1 MPKVRSQSRRFR
13 FSNRDL
19 NWLKR
24 CWAMLQK
31 LGGWIKRH
39 RFWSVAIALVALTIL
54 YKMLSPTPHDYEY
67 VVDTVEL
74 SDVNRTVS
82 ASGKVRALNTINV
95 GAEVSG
101 QVIRVYVDYNSPVQ
115 KGQLLAEIDPTRVR
129 ARVQQ
134 GQAQLALARAGLQ
147 QAQANLAKARNDLL
161 IQQRNYERRKA
172 LANSGFVS
180 KADLD
185 TADAQLSAA
194 RTAVSV
200 NVAQLSSA
208 RAQISQANAEL
219 SSAQLDLSRTR
230 IIAPSSGV
238 IINKL
243 VEPGSTVT
251 AGFQTPNLFE
261 IATDITQ
268 MQIEAS
274 VDEADIGQVKD
285 GQSVNFTVDSYPD
298 TIFHASVRQVRQA
311 AVENQNVVSYLVIAD
326 VPNLDGKLLPGMTAN
341 VDIITGSKPKVVRI
355 PTSALRFRPRAADL
369 PEAAKVSKD
378 KPADKNGKPA
388 RMVFVATDDP
398 YRPAMRTVTVGV
410 EGDEFAE
417 IVSGLK
423 PGETILIRSKSLKPK
438 KDQDGTADE
447 DSNDDS
453 AS

>member
-1 MPKVRSQSRRFR
+1 
-13 FSNRDL
+13 
-19 NWLKR
+19 
-24 CWAMLQK
+24 MLQR
-31 LGGWIKRH
+31 LGVWINRH
-39 RFWSVAIALVALTIL
+39 RFWSIAIGLVGAFAF
-54 YKMLSPTPHDYEY
+54 YKILSPAPHEYEY
-67 VVDTVEL
+67 VLDTVERG
-74 SDVNRTVS
+74 DVNRVVS

-101 QVIRVYVDYNSPVQ
+101 QVTQVFVDYNSPVR
-115 KGQLLAEIDPTRVR
+115 KGQLLALIDPTRVQ

-134 GQAQLALARAGLQ
+134 GQAQLSLARAGLQ
-147 QAQANLAKARNDLL
+147 QAEANVAKAENDFL
-161 IQQRNYERRKA
+161 IQQRNYARRKS
-172 LANSGFVS
+172 LASNGFVS

-200 NVAQLSSA
+200 NKAQVSSA
-208 RAQISQANAEL
+208 RAQISQASAEL

-230 IIAPSSGV
+230 IIAPSNGV

-261 IATDITQ
+261 IATDITR

-274 VDEADIGQVKD
+274 VDEADIGQVKV
-285 GQSVNFTVDSYPD
+285 GQSVTFSVDSFPD
-298 TIFHASVRQVRQA
+298 TIFRATVRQVRQA

-355 PTSALRFRPRAADL
+355 PSSALRFRPRTADL
-369 PEAAKVSKD
+369 PDEARAGED
-378 KPADKNGKPA
+378 KPAQKKGKAAP
-388 RMVFVATDDP
+388 MVFVATDDP
-398 YRPAMRTVTVGV
+398 YRPAMRKVAIGV
-410 EGDEFAE
+410 EGDEFTE
-417 IVSGLK
+417 ITSGLK
-423 PGETILIRSKSLKPK
+423 PGEKILVRSKSLKPK
-438 KDQDGTADE
+438 KDEDAGEDE
-447 DSNDDS
+447 DGGDDS

>member
-1 MPKVRSQSRRFR
+1 
-13 FSNRDL
+13 
-19 NWLKR
+19 
-24 CWAMLQK
+24 
-31 LGGWIKRH
+31 
-39 RFWSVAIALVALTIL
+39 LVAGLLL
-54 YKMLSPTPHDYEY
+54 YNILSPASHDYEY
-67 VVDTVEL
+67 VLDTVERG
-74 SDVNRTVS
+74 DVNRVVS

-101 QVIRVYVDYNSPVQ
+101 QVTQVFVDYNSPVR
-115 KGQLLAEIDPTRVR
+115 KGQLLALIDPTRVQ

-147 QAQANLAKARNDLL
+147 QAQANVAKADNDLL
-161 IQQRNYERRKA
+161 IQQRNFTRRKS
-172 LANSGFVS
+172 LAGNGFVS

-185 TADAQLSAA
+185 AADAQLSAA
-194 RTAVSV
+194 RAAASV
-200 NVAQLSSA
+200 NRAQVSSA
-208 RAQISQANAEL
+208 RAQISQASAEL

-274 VDEADIGQVKD
+274 VDEADIGQVKV
-285 GQSVNFTVDSYPD
+285 GQPVNFSVDSYPD
-298 TIFHASVRQVRQA
+298 TIFRATVRQVRQA

-341 VDIITGSKPKVVRI
+341 VDIITGSRPKVVRV
-355 PTSALRFRPRAADL
+355 PSSALRFRPRTADL
-369 PEAAKVSKD
+369 PDEARDSEKKRSDGV
-378 KPADKNGKPA
+378 GKPGH
-388 RMVFVATDDP
+388 MVFVSTEDP
-398 YRPAMRTVTVGV
+398 YRPAMRKVTIGV
-410 EGDEFAE
+410 EGDEFTE
-417 IVSGLK
+417 IVSGLR
-423 PGETILIRSKSLKPK
+423 PGEKILVRSKSLKPK
-438 KDQDGTADE
+438 KDQE
-447 DSNDDS
+447 DSDNEDGGDDS